1 MLRTVIVG
9 AAIVALL
16 LMLVGSLGMIAL
28 SIGLIL
34 DYQRAPSDFGLGLY
48 MGYWGL
54 ALMTPVAIVSSLG
67 LRWVWRRR
75 RAHEDSSPGDDRR
88 A

>member
-1 MLRTVIVG
+1 MVRTVIVG

-16 LMLVGSLGMIAL
+16 LVLVGSLGLVAL
-28 SIGLIL
+28 SIALVL

-54 ALMTPVAIVSSLG
+54 ALMTPVAIVSGLA

-75 RAHEDSSPGDDRR
+75 TPRENSRGDDLP